1 MILVEMRNKSG
12 HQILCSDKNKYDWC
26 ICRRNIKV
34 VTKYSALMVILRV
47 GTALDG
53 SYDRRLQLL
62 LKR

>member
-1 MILVEMRNKSG
+1 M
-12 HQILCSDKNKYDWC
+12 
-26 ICRRNIKV
+26 RNIKV